1 MDHCCCLEGII
12 FAGKKA
18 SGKLQKLGSAAGGG
32 GVVKPGERDWPD
44 KWSGK
49 IPDEDEHVV

>member
-32 GVVKPGERDWPD
+32 GVVKPGGRDWPD